1 MMAVPG
7 RRERR
12 LRPDEGEGE
21 RREQRGEDWTVH
33 ENSSLV
39 DAATLGAS
47 PSRRPYVF
55 ANSGRAI

>member
-1 MMAVPG
+1 VPG

-33 ENSSLV
+33 ELL
-39 DAATLGAS
+39 LGG
-47 PSRRPYVF
+47 RRP
-55 ANSGRAI
+55 R